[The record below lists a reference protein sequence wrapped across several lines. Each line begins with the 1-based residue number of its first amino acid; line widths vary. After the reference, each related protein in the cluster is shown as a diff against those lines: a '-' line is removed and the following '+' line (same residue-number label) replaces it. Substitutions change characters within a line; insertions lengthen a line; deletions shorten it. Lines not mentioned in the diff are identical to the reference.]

1 MLAIEEDAWYYDEV
15 DGAGDFNSAYDK
27 LAVLLDW
34 YYWFIILLEG
44 VEGSYAC
51 ELLLV
56 LLLKGYYCCC

>member
-34 YYWFIILLEG
+34 YY
-44 VEGSYAC
+44 
-51 ELLLV
+51 
-56 LLLKGYYCCC
+56 